1 MREQVELSFL
11 IGYDRDATPYAMTV
25 AFEREVIRRACEL
38 CGGCAVVPTEGY
50 WMSDGA
56 QHKQT
61 FGGRLAKEHTLH
73 IKLSCELDKE
83 EHVFETMRDFISAH
97 IKLFRI
103 EADWVH
109 VQRTPFT
116 GLHFSAK
123 EQTAKMSV
131 VTYRDI
137 VSPGT
142 HLAHR

>member
-1 MREQVELSFL
+1 MREQIELTFL
-11 IGYDRDATPYAMTV
+11 IGYDREATPYANV
-25 AFEREVIRRACEL
+25 KAFERDVIQLACKL
-38 CGGCAVVPTEGY
+38 CGGCSVIPTEGY

-56 QHKQT
+56 QHKQN
-61 FGGRLAKEHTLH
+61 FEGRLVKEHSLH

-83 EHVFETMRDFISAH
+83 AYVFETMRDFISAH
-97 IKLFRI
+97 IKLFKI

-109 VQRTPFT
+109 AQRTPFT

-142 HLAHR
+142 RLAHE

>member
-11 IGYDRDATPYAMTV
+11 IGCDREATPDYRV
-25 AFEREVIRRACEL
+25 GAFESAVIRLACEL
-38 CGGCAVVPTEGY
+38 CGGCTVVKSDGY

-56 QHKQT
+56 QRKQT
-61 FGGRLAKEHTLH
+61 FGGRIANENTLC
-73 IKLSCELDKE
+73 IQLSCELDKE
-83 EHVFETMRDFISAH
+83 EFVLETMREFISAH

-109 VQRTPFT
+109 VKRTPFT

-123 EQTAKMSV
+123 EQNAKMSV
-131 VTYRDI
+131 GKYRDI

-142 HLAHR
+142 RFAHE

>member
-1 MREQVELSFL
+1 MRPQVELTFL
-11 IGYDRDATPYAMTV
+11 IGYDSENTPYAQSL
-25 AFEREVIRRACEL
+25 AFEREVIQRACEL

-61 FGGRLAKEHTLH
+61 FGGRLVKEYTLH

-83 EHVFETMRDFISAH
+83 GHVFETMRDFISAH
-97 IKLFRI
+97 IRLFWI
-103 EADWVH
+103 KADWVH

-123 EQTAKMSV
+123 EQVAGMPIGK
-131 VTYRDI
+131 YRDI

-142 HLAHR
+142 NLAHR

>member
-1 MREQVELSFL
+1 MREQIELTFL
-11 IGYDRDATPYAMTV
+11 IGYDREATLYANV
-25 AFEREVIRRACEL
+25 KAFERDVIELACKL
-38 CGGCAVVPTEGY
+38 CGGCTVVKSEGY

-61 FGGRLAKEHTLH
+61 FGGRLEKEHTLH
-73 IKLSCELDKE
+73 IKLSCELEKE
-83 EHVFETMRDFISAH
+83 IHVFETMRDFISAH
-97 IKLFRI
+97 IKLFKI

-109 VQRTPFT
+109 VQRMRFT

-131 VTYRDI
+131 GKYRDI

-142 HLAHR
+142 NLAHR

>member
-1 MREQVELSFL
+1 MREQVELAFL
-11 IGYDRDATPYAMTV
+11 IGYDREAAPDYMTG
-25 AFEREVIRRACEL
+25 AFERVVIHRACEL
-38 CGGCAVVPTEGY
+38 CGGCTVVKSDGY

-56 QHKQT
+56 QRKQT
-61 FGGRLAKEHTLH
+61 FGGQLVKEYTLH

-83 EHVFETMRDFISAH
+83 SYVFETMRDFISAH

-131 VTYRDI
+131 VKYRDI

-142 HLAHR
+142 RFAHE